1 MKTLFLSAA
10 VLFVSASIAQAQGY
24 DDYYTHQRY
33 TQGGIPMSR
42 DMADVIYGAPEPMN
56 PMLLP
61 AIHPQDNRSH
71 VSAVQAEL
79 QARGYNIRVDGQYGP
94 KTKAAVKKFQRKNSL
109 IADGVIGPQTLRALG
124 VSRI

>member
-1 MKTLFLSAA
+1 MIALASAA
-10 VLFVSASIAQAQGY
+10 TLLTAFVTTAQAQDY
-24 DDYYTHQRY
+24 DNYTHQRHV
-33 TQGGIPMSR
+33 QGGIPMSR

-61 AIHPQDNRSH
+61 RIHPQDNRSH

-94 KTKAAVKKFQRKNSL
+94 KTKAAVKKFQRKNGL
-109 IADGVIGPQTLRALG
+109 VADGVIGPQTLRALG